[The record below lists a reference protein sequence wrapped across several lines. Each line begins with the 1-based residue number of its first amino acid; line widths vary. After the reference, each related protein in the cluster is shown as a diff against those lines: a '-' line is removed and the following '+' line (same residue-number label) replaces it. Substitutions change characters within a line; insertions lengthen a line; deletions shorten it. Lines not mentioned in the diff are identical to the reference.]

1 VVSLDV
7 PKIAAREDHSVV
19 AIDIVRTGDT
29 SHETRVIW
37 WTTPDTAHEEDDY
50 ARTGRQ
56 IVTFPPGATVER
68 VLVPIVDDGIR
79 EPTETFTVHLAQP
92 QGGVAGSVTTTR
104 VTLYD
109 DD

>member
-1 VVSLDV
+1 M
-7 PKIAAREDHSVV
+7 
-19 AIDIVRTGDT
+19 
-29 SHETRVIW
+29 
-37 WTTPDTAHEEDDY
+37 TPDREIVALHPAEPIGPYAFEVHHRIRRDEQDDY

-56 IVTFPPGATVER
+56 VVTFPPGATVER
-68 VLVPIVDDGIR
+68 VLIPIVNDGVR

-92 QGGVAGSVTTTR
+92 QNGVAGAVTTTR